1 MSFSVCVCVCVARA
15 AMCVRECECVCKY
28 LSCKHIKFTVVGVA
42 SAYFKS
48 FSLYSAR
55 VYLAHKGST
64 GETCGRR
71 REESLQ
77 HVFSMCVC
85 VCDEHVCKFM

>member
-1 MSFSVCVCVCVARA
+1 MSSSVCVARVSK
-15 AMCVRECECVCKY
+15 CVLAYVRVCVCKY

-64 GETCGRR
+64 DGTCLVQGEGG
-71 REESLQ
+71 ESMQ
-77 HVFSMCVC
+77 HILCVYVCVC
-85 VCDEHVCKFM
+85 V

>member
-1 MSFSVCVCVCVARA
+1 MPLPFNVFKLRACVCI
-15 AMCVRECECVCKY
+15 CKY

-48 FSLYSAR
+48 FSLHSR
-55 VYLAHKGST
+55 VYLAHTKEHADTAST
-64 GETCGRR
+64 QC
-71 REESLQ
+71 
-77 HVFSMCVC
+77 MCVC

>member
-1 MSFSVCVCVCVARA
+1 MSFGVCVSLAYLCVYMHACV
-15 AMCVRECECVCKY
+15 CVCKY

-64 GETCGRR
+64 GETWCACRR
-71 REESLQ
+71 RRVARACNIS
-77 HVFSMCVC
+77 SVC
-85 VCDEHVCKFM
+85 V